1 MVEAWNDAANRQ
13 DAERLTEL
21 SDPNIE
27 ILGPR
32 GSGYGHVL
40 LRDWLTR
47 AGLSLKT
54 VRAFAGG
61 NLVVLAQHG
70 VWRSM
75 DSGEMTEERDLASHY
90 RVAAGRVLRFAR
102 YDTLAEAF
110 AATGLPRP
118 TRSLFPRV
126 IRGIGWSPPDN
137 LPFDRHTLPC
147 AHLCLLVSSPGFPP
161 LFPQIPRD

>member
-1 MVEAWNDAANRQ
+1 MSSGSIECSGVTESQRCNVVTDSAQSLAVVEAWNDAANRQ

-70 VWRSM
+70 VWRSAET
-75 DSGEMTEERDLASHY
+75 GEMTEERDLASHY

-110 AATGLPRP
+110 AATGL
-118 TRSLFPRV
+118 TEADEV
-126 IRGIGWSPPDN
+126 
-137 LPFDRHTLPC
+137 
-147 AHLCLLVSSPGFPP
+147 A
-161 LFPQIPRD
+161 IPS